1 MVTPPPGKGLF
12 SCSPHSLPDELGH
25 KVVQAP
31 AQVEGTSRPGSWVL
45 FYCFYWNH
53 APAHQTLQ
61 TSRLVAAK
69 FIQTLP
75 QESGRYIAL
84 SAAPA
89 FFFFAAPRSLW
100 NLNSLTRD

>member
-1 MVTPPPGKGLF
+1 MMLQLAARGSLPPPSQEPMVTPPPGKGLF
-12 SCSPHSLPDELGH
+12 SCSPCFLPDELGH
-25 KVVQAP
+25 KAVQAA
-31 AQVEGTSRPGSWVL
+31 AQVEGMSRPGSWVL

-75 QESGRYIAL
+75 QKSG
-84 SAAPA
+84 
-89 FFFFAAPRSLW
+89 
-100 NLNSLTRD
+100 